1 MRDDDLAND
10 GETEQDHNDENASF
24 CYNKSN
30 VEKEFV
36 VRSEKIKVFLV
47 SSLIG
52 AMIFVLIYGPYV
64 INPFYD
70 DWIFESGE
78 RDLVQHYLGFCLYR
92 TSPWQFPLGFVT
104 TASFPHDMSVVYTDA
119 IPLFAFIGKI
129 LSPVLPAHFQYL
141 GLYGLLSIMLMGGIS
156 GLLIFSLTG
165 RPWCAVL
172 CSVFYI
178 ISWTMMY
185 RMFYHT
191 SLTSHW
197 LILLSMLIW
206 LRFDHEKNMVISGLV
221 YFVLSSVA
229 MLIHPYLWAM
239 CGGIVFMGLLEMAV
253 VERKIKAPVICII
266 LYCLTGMI
274 CLWVFGALSSGVGA
288 KLEVGKYEANL
299 NTLYNSMGMG
309 MLPSLPTAL
318 LQYEGFGYL
327 GAGVLFLFLLAAA
340 MLAAISI
347 ASKTCPHLST
357 RRIVIIAT
365 AVFFTVFS
373 VVPEI
378 SLNDKILF
386 TMKLGKI
393 PDYIVGIFRS
403 NGRFIWPVC
412 YIILTAILVFL
423 VRLSREKWIT
433 ALIILGIVIQFIDIW
448 PFITEKHRQ
457 FARNDYQYVGYLDDN
472 EEIENV
478 IGRYRHIVMDIDDGE
493 IDQSLSFYAYL
504 NGLTTN
510 DFYYARPIEN
520 EVQNTLEALRY
531 DMTQGKYDD
540 TLLYV
545 LGSDRLPQYKEYE
558 LHFYEIKGRYIA
570 SHKPIEGLE
579 EADI

>member
-1 MRDDDLAND
+1 M
-10 GETEQDHNDENASF
+10 
-24 CYNKSN
+24 KSD
-30 VEKEFV
+30 KL
-36 VRSEKIKVFLV
+36 KVFLV

-52 AMIFVLIYGPYV
+52 AILFVLIYGPYV

-78 RDLVQHYLGFCLYR
+78 RDLIQHYLGFCMYR
-92 TSPWQFPLGFVT
+92 TSPWQFPVGFVT

-119 IPLFAFIGKI
+119 IPLLAFIGKV

-141 GLYGLLSIMLMGGIS
+141 GLYGLLSMMLMGGVS
-156 GLLIFSLTG
+156 GLLIFSLTF
-165 RPWCAVL
+165 RPGCSVL
-172 CSVFYI
+172 CSVFYT

-197 LILLSMLIW
+197 LILLSLYIW
-206 LRFDHEKNMVISGLV
+206 LRFDHEKNIMLNGMV
-221 YFVLSSVA
+221 YFALSGMA

-239 CGGIVFMGLLEMAV
+239 CGGIVFMGLLEMAIV
-253 VERKIKAPVICII
+253 QRKIKVPIICSI
-266 LYCLTGMI
+266 LFCVAGMI

-288 KLEVGKYEANL
+288 KLDVGKYEANL

-309 MLPSLPTAL
+309 LLPPLPMAL

-327 GAGVLFLFLLAAA
+327 GAGVLFLFFMTVALI
-340 MLAAISI
+340 AILSI
-347 ASKTCPHLST
+347 ASKTVPYLST
-357 RRIVIIAT
+357 RRIVITVT

-373 VVPEI
+373 IIPEV
-378 SLNDKILF
+378 SLNDQILF

-393 PDYIVGIFRS
+393 PDYVVGVFRS
-403 NGRFIWPVC
+403 NGRFIWPVG
-412 YIILTAILVFL
+412 YILLTAILVFL
-423 VRLSREKWIT
+423 VRNSHRKWIIG
-433 ALIILGIVIQFIDIW
+433 LIILGIVIQLCDMW
-448 PFITEKHRQ
+448 PFITERHRQ
-457 FARNDYQYVGYLDDN
+457 FARNDYHYVGYLDDN
-472 EEIENV
+472 EEIAKA
-478 IGRYRHIVMDIDDGE
+478 IGRYKHIVMDIDDGE

-510 DFYYARPIEN
+510 DFYYARPIES

-531 DMTQGKYDD
+531 DMMRGKYDE
-540 TLLYV
+540 TLLFV
-545 LGSDRLPQYKEYE
+545 LGSDRIPQYKEYE

-570 SHKPIEGLE
+570 SHRPIEGLE
-579 EADI
+579 ATNP